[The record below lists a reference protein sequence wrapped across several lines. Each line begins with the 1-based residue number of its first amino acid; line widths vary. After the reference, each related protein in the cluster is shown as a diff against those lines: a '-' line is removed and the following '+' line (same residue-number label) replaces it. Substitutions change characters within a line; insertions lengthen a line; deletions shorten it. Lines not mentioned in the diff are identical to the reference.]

1 MNTKTTNF
9 INTVSKKAVEDWRDR
24 RIMLPSV
31 VIAQAILESGW
42 GTSELA
48 VNANA
53 LFGIKKNG
61 WTGKTYT
68 KIATEQRPDGSYYT
82 VENTEWRA
90 YESWDESIVDH
101 NTYIATRKIGTELR
115 YETIIGNTSYKTVC
129 ELLRI
134 CGYATSLTYPQ
145 KLIDVIEKYDLTQ
158 YDKGGEG
165 MRINI
170 HAGHNPDGK
179 KACGAIGY
187 IKEST
192 EARKVKDE
200 VIAMLRSLGHTVF
213 DCTVENGKNAND
225 VLHKIEANCKANNV
239 DLDVS
244 IHFNALTRKGS
255 DGITTGT
262 EVLVYSSKS
271 KAKPLAD
278 ATASAI
284 AELGYT
290 NRGVKY
296 RPGLYYL
303 RKVPAPA
310 MLIECCFV
318 DDADDVAIYNY
329 KTMAQAIVKGIT
341 GQTVATKAEEPKK
354 NDASSFLV
362 KIAVDSLNY
371 RKGPGTSYD
380 VVGSVKKGQVY
391 TIVETKGSWGRL
403 KSGAGWINCSD
414 KYVTR
419 L

>member
-1 MNTKTTNF
+1 LNIKTIDF
-9 INTVSKKAVEDWRDR
+9 IKTVSRKAVEDWKDR

-31 VIAQAILESGW
+31 VIAQAILESGF

-61 WTGKTYT
+61 WTGKTYV
-68 KIATEQRPDGSYYT
+68 KQATEQRPDGSCYT

-90 YESWDESIVDH
+90 YDSWDESIVDH
-101 NTYIATRKIGTELR
+101 NTYIATRKIGGELR

-134 CGYATSLTYPQ
+134 CGYSTSLTYPQ
-145 KLIDVIEKYDLTQ
+145 KLTDIIEKYDLTQ
-158 YDKGGEG
+158 YDKGGAS
-165 MRINI
+165 MRINV

-200 VIAMLRSLGHTVF
+200 VVAMLRSLGHTVF
-213 DCTVENGKNAND
+213 DCTVDNGNNKTD
-225 VLHKIEANCKANNV
+225 VLHKIVAKCNANKV

-244 IHFNALTRKGS
+244 IHFNALVKRGR
-255 DGITTGT
+255 DGKTTGT
-262 EVLVYSSKS
+262 EVLVYSAKS
-271 KAKPLAD
+271 KAKTYAT

-284 AELGYT
+284 AGLGYT

-296 RPGLYYL
+296 RPGLYVL
-303 RKVPAPA
+303 AKTNSPA

-341 GQTVATKAEEPKK
+341 GQTVATKTEEPKK
-354 NDASSFLV
+354 NDASFQV

-391 TIVETKGSWGRL
+391 TIVETNGSWGRL
-403 KSGAGWINCSD
+403 KSGAGWLNCSD

>member
-1 MNTKTTNF
+1 MNIKTIDF
-9 INTVSKKAVEDWRDR
+9 IKTVSRKAVEDWKDR

-31 VIAQAILESGW
+31 VIAQAILESGF

-61 WTGKTYT
+61 WTGKTYV
-68 KIATEQRPDGSYYT
+68 KQATEQRPDGLYYT

-90 YESWDESIVDH
+90 YDSWDESIVDH
-101 NTYIATRKIGTELR
+101 NTYIATRKIGGELR

-134 CGYATSLTYPQ
+134 CGYSTSLTYPQ
-145 KLIDVIEKYDLTQ
+145 KLTDIIEKYDLTQ
-158 YDKGGEG
+158 YDKGGAS
-165 MRINI
+165 MRINV

-200 VIAMLRSLGHTVF
+200 VVAMLRSLGHTVF
-213 DCTVENGKNAND
+213 DCTVDNGNSSADVLQKIVAKCNAN
-225 VLHKIEANCKANNV
+225 KV

-244 IHFNALTRKGS
+244 IHFNAGAKRAG
-255 DGITTGT
+255 DGKTTGT
-262 EVLVYSSKS
+262 EVLVYSANS
-271 KAKPLAD
+271 KARVFASE
-278 ATASAI
+278 TASAI
-284 AELGYT
+284 AGIGYK

-296 RPGLYYL
+296 RPDLYVL
-303 RKVPAPA
+303 RKTNSPA

-341 GQTVATKAEEPKK
+341 GQTVTTKTEEPKK
-354 NDASSFLV
+354 NDASFQV

-391 TIVETKGSWGRL
+391 TIVETNGSWGRL
-403 KSGAGWINCSD
+403 KSGAGWLNCSD